1 MVTAKYEQEVQKKKK
16 GPRLFRCI
24 SLYILQGIG
33 INIDSFEFLGL
44 YSLK

>member
-1 MVTAKYEQEVQKKKK
+1 MNKKYEREKK
-16 GPRLFRCI
+16 GPRIFRCI
-24 SLYILQGIG
+24 RLYNLQGIG